1 MRQVEPP
8 LASGAPSMPPD
19 LQAALAEVRERLDE
33 IFLRYDE
40 AAAELL
46 RVALLDGHFADE
58 PDERVDWPVYAQGSV
73 DLDGLRQRQW
83 LITTIYNGIPPR
95 REQRLGDAHDRYR
108 RLEPTYHR
116 ANVAFLELRQQFVA
130 AAHGDEAEF
139 GQLYH
144 NVYLDALARP
154 NPIPLDEGESALI
167 EFKVARAPLAH
178 AAAVAGK
185 ISTSPAQDD
194 PRWNDLYDLEEFGQA
209 SLRTQLRRIAEQV
222 VDFLAAGEHLAIR
235 YNTFSNFIWFGIA
248 VWKVVTDVELL
259 AEALRGKVAERWRT
273 KLLDYVRL
281 LQGML
286 LKFLEAHLEDPA
298 QIRPRDYWY
307 GQQYSYLTRDMID
320 LTRELVKGARR
331 LQKRGK
337 VDLPQVQLPP
347 LLAGEAKGRFVDYP
361 HVGAS
366 GEHSKWSRRLKLI
379 KWIGLFRRR
388 VQHTVRLKAEKRSTE
403 ETLQS
408 SWDAASDWGRRT
420 LDVFGVDLKITIDPR
435 FADMAARLELASGKR
450 RVVFFPT
457 HQSLLD
463 HPVMYSTLSSPQ
475 MIEAMGW
482 DGPQPCSMLARAGL
496 TTPTDL
502 KVAGRT
508 ISLIGVDA
516 KTADRLLEEVD
527 GYVILDRSD
536 ESAAPTARFAKVL
549 EQRPGVVYGAGTTSA
564 YDLQVL
570 PMQHALFAYLPA
582 DIVLVPIAMRGI
594 HQLWPKCPA
603 GNSNICPGSVEVV
616 ISPPIPG
623 ETTLLPRK
631 RALRTQLEPAT
642 LFQAIHIVELLN
654 PEP

>member
-1 MRQVEPP
+1 M
-8 LASGAPSMPPD
+8 PSD
-19 LQAALAEVRERLDE
+19 LQAALATVHDQLDE
-33 IFLRYDE
+33 IFVHYDE

-58 PDERVDWPVYAQGSV
+58 PPERIQWPVYQDGAV
-73 DLDGLRQRQW
+73 DVDALRQRQW
-83 LITTIYNGIPPR
+83 LISTIYEGIPPR
-95 REQRLGDAHDRYR
+95 REQRLGDAYDRYT
-108 RLEPTYHR
+108 RLEPAYHE
-116 ANVAFLELRQQFVA
+116 ANLAFIELRRQFVEA
-130 AAHGDEAEF
+130 GRGDDAEF

-144 NVYLDALARP
+144 SVYLDALARP
-154 NPIPLDEGESALI
+154 NPVPLDEGEAALV
-167 EFKVARAPLAH
+167 EFRVAREPLAH

-185 ISTSPAQDD
+185 ITAAPAEDD
-194 PRWNDLYDLEEFGQA
+194 PRWNDLYAVDGFGEA
-209 SLRTQLRRIAEQV
+209 TLRAQLRRIAEQI
-222 VDFLAAGEHLAIR
+222 VDFLAVGEHLAIR
-235 YNTFSNFIWFGIA
+235 YNCFSNFIWFGIS

-259 AEALRGKVAERWRT
+259 AESLRGQVAERWRT
-273 KLLDYVRL
+273 KLVDYVRL

-320 LTRELVKGARR
+320 LTRELVTGAVR
-331 LQKRGK
+331 LQRRGK
-337 VDLPQVQLPP
+337 VDLPEPQLPP
-347 LLAGEAKGRFVDYP
+347 LLGGQEKGRFVDYP
-361 HVGAS
+361 HVGAR
-366 GEHSKWSRRLKLI
+366 GEHGSWARKWKLMQ
-379 KWIGLFRRR
+379 WLGLFRQRA
-388 VQHTVRLKAEKRSTE
+388 QHTLRLKQANLPPAEL
-403 ETLQS
+403 LQS
-408 SWDAASDWGRRT
+408 SWDSAADWGRKT
-420 LDVFGVDLKITIDPR
+420 LDLFGVDLQITIDPR
-435 FADMAARLELASGKR
+435 FADMARRLELASGKR

-463 HPVMYSTLSSPQ
+463 HPVMYSTLTSPQ

-496 TTPTDL
+496 TSPTDI
-502 KVAGRT
+502 KIGGRT
-508 ISLIGVDA
+508 INLIGVDS
-516 KTADRLLEEVD
+516 KTADRLLEEID
-527 GYVILDRSD
+527 GYVILDRAD

-549 EQRPGVVYGAGTTSA
+549 DDRPGVVYGAGTTSA

-603 GNSNICPGSVEVV
+603 GNTNIRPGTVEVI

-642 LFQAIHIVELLN
+642 LFQAIHIAQLLN
-654 PEP
+654 PESTR

>member
-1 MRQVEPP
+1 
-8 LASGAPSMPPD
+8 MPPD
-19 LQAALAEVRERLDE
+19 LQAALAEVRQRLDE
-33 IFLRYDE
+33 ILLRYDE
-40 AAAELL
+40 AAGELL
-46 RVALLDGHFADE
+46 RVALLDGHFAGE
-58 PDERVDWPVYAQGSV
+58 PSQRVEWPSYS
-73 DLDGLRQRQW
+73 DGTVNIEGLTHRQW
-83 LITTIYNGIPPR
+83 LITTIYDGIPSR
-95 REQRLGDAHDRYR
+95 REQRLGDAHDRFR
-108 RLEPTYHR
+108 DLEPTYIN
-116 ANVAFLELRQQFVA
+116 ANVAFLGLRDEFVTA
-130 AAHGDEAEF
+130 GRGDEAEF

-144 NVYLDALARP
+144 TVYLDALARP
-154 NPIPLDEGESALI
+154 NPVPLDDGEAALV
-167 EFKVARAPLAH
+167 EFRVARAPLAH
-178 AAAVAGK
+178 AASVAGK
-185 ISTSPAQDD
+185 ISAAPAEDD
-194 PRWNDLYDLEEFGQA
+194 PRWNDLYHVDGVGQA

-235 YNTFSNFIWFGIA
+235 YNCFSNFIWFGIS

-259 AEALRGKVAERWRT
+259 AETLGGKVAERWRSQ
-273 KLLDYVRL
+273 LVDYVRL

-286 LKFLEAHLEDPA
+286 LEFLEAHLEDPA

-320 LTRELVKGARR
+320 LTTKLVKGARR
-331 LQKRGK
+331 LQKRGN
-337 VDLPQVQLPP
+337 VDLAEIQLPP
-347 LLAGEAKGRFVDYP
+347 LLAGEAKGRYVDYP

-366 GEHSKWSRRLKLI
+366 AEHGKWSRRVKLM
-379 KWIGLFRRR
+379 KWVGLFRRR
-388 VQHTVRLKAEKRSTE
+388 TQHTVRLKKQQLSDTE
-403 ETLQS
+403 RLQS
-408 SWDAASDWGRRT
+408 SWDAASDWGRST
-420 LDVFGVDLKITIDPR
+420 LDLFGVDVQITIDPR
-435 FADMAARLELASGKR
+435 FAQMAQKLELASGKR

-463 HPVMYSTLSSPQ
+463 HPVMYTTLSSPQ

-502 KVAGRT
+502 KIAGRT

-516 KTADRLLEEVD
+516 KTADRLLEEID

-536 ESAAPTARFAKVL
+536 DSAAPTARFAKVL
-549 EQRPGVVYGAGTTSA
+549 EERPGVVYGAGTTSA

-603 GNSNICPGSVEVV
+603 GNSNIRPGTVEVV
-616 ISPPIPG
+616 VSPPIPG

-642 LFQAIHIVELLN
+642 LFQAIHIAQLLN
-654 PEP
+654 PNP